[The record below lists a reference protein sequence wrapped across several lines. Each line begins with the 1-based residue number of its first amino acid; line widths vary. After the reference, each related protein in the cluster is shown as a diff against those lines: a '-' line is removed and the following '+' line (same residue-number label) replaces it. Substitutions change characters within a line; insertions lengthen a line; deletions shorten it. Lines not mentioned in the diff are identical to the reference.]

1 MPSTPLVSQNSFNHM
16 SRLNWSI
23 LLSLLQW
30 HTILISIILR
40 CEVWKCFLPLFF
52 FFNNVLTLWDA
63 LKCRM
68 ELHGV
73 RHEITSLKY
82 WHGLDWICGLD
93 CVTGYLYNTDSS
105 VCEHWVSIYF
115 SSYNCRWQ
123 FSLSHLSIFLLM
135 VILNYLILFDLII
148 KEVVPLSSGHSILNC
163 NWFCVLVL

>member
-1 MPSTPLVSQNSFNHM
+1 MPSTPLVSQNSFSHM

-68 ELHGV
+68 EFGMRLLPWSIDMGWIEFV
-73 RHEITSLKY
+73 GWIV
-82 WHGLDWICGLD
+82 WLDIFTILTLQS
-93 CVTGYLYNTDSS
+93 VNT
-105 VCEHWVSIYF
+105 EF
-115 SSYNCRWQ
+115 P
-123 FSLSHLSIFLLM
+123 FIFLLTI
-135 VILNYLILFDLII
+135 VGGSFHCPTCPFSCL
-148 KEVVPLSSGHSILNC
+148 
-163 NWFCVLVL
+163 W